1 MTSTPD
7 VTKLLTGGRP
17 NTVLLE
23 GSVSPSDLARYA
35 IGLANAKGGTL
46 VVGVG
51 PEGVLEGATDLH
63 PLQLTHALYEL
74 TQGRLTVNCS
84 QSVLEGKALLVVSV
98 PRSQT
103 VLATPTGEVITW
115 NGARLEPLEAASL
128 EPAPELDFTATVPPT
143 SSLSDLDPLE
153 VHRLRSVLESR
164 RGADLAQ
171 LPDLDLLRALGV
183 LEGDQPN
190 LAGILLAGTARAL
203 KRYVPQ
209 AEIDYY
215 HHATGD
221 LEFEFRE
228 TLQKPLPAVLERLRE
243 LIQARNRYETLQVGL
258 FRIEVWD
265 FDEVVYREAILNAL
279 VHRDYTSR
287 DTVQLHHFPSHLEI
301 TNPGGFAGGVSEENI
316 LRHAPKRRNP
326 VLAEALARLGYI
338 ERAGVGVD
346 RMYRLM
352 LRHGKEPP
360 EYTSYPDSV
369 QLTLHNPAFDEG
381 FARFVARK
389 QEEMGQL
396 SLDTLIVLT
405 HLKRER
411 EANRDAMG
419 RALQLPNDRVV
430 RALRPLEDAN
440 LIARAHHGTGPDL
453 WVLSDETLLAIG
465 SDAQVR
471 VRQAVPPAARSSLP
485 LSAGVQ
491 RLGAARDSSRV
502 GGPALSRVEMRTQLR
517 ESVRELARRHGSIAN
532 RDVRAAFDL
541 SLSQASFLLRTMTQ
555 AGMLERFGETPRAT
569 RYAPP
574 VTTGAG

>member
-7 VTKLLTGGRP
+7 VTKLLTGDRP

-23 GSVSPSDLARYA
+23 GSVSPSELARYA
-35 IGLANAKGGTL
+35 IGLANSKGGTL

-51 PEGVLEGATDLH
+51 PEGTLEGAPDLH

-84 QSVLEGKALLVVSV
+84 QSVLEGKSLLVVSV

-115 NGARLEPLEAASL
+115 TGARLEPLEAAAL
-128 EPAPELDFTATVPPT
+128 EPTPELDFTATVPPT

-209 AEIDYY
+209 TEIDYY

-243 LIQARNRYETLQVGL
+243 LIQARNRYESLQVGL

-265 FDEVVYREAILNAL
+265 FDEVVYREAILNAM

-287 DTVQLHHFPSHLEI
+287 DTVQIHHFPNSLEI
-301 TNPGGFAGGVSEENI
+301 TNPGGFAGGVSEANI

-326 VLAEALARLGYI
+326 ILADALARLGYI

-369 QLTLHNPAFDEG
+369 QLTLHNPAFDEP
-381 FARFVARK
+381 FARFIAHK

-396 SLDTLIVLT
+396 SVDTLIVLT

-411 EANRDAMG
+411 EANRENMA
-419 RALQLPNDRVV
+419 RALQLPADRVL

-440 LIARAHHGTGPDL
+440 LIARANHGAGHEL

-465 SDAQVR
+465 SDTQPR
-471 VRQAVPPAARSSLP
+471 VQRPALLPAARPQSPSRGMQP
-485 LSAGVQ
+485 MTGSIS
-491 RLGAARDSSRV
+491 RL
-502 GGPALSRVEMRTQLR
+502 EMRSHLR
-517 ESVRELARRHGSIAN
+517 DSVRELARRHGSIAN

-541 SLSQASFLLRTMTQ
+541 NMSQASFLLRTMTQ
-555 AGMLERFGETPRAT
+555 SGMLERFGDTPRAT
-569 RYAPP
+569 RYAVP
-574 VTTGAG
+574 AAS

>member
-23 GSVSPSDLARYA
+23 GSVSPSELARYA
-35 IGLANAKGGTL
+35 IGLANSKGGTL

-51 PEGVLEGATDLH
+51 PEGTLEGAPDLH

-115 NGARLEPLEAASL
+115 NGARLEPLEAAAL

-209 AEIDYY
+209 TEIDYY

-243 LIQARNRYETLQVGL
+243 LIQARNRYESLQVGL

-265 FDEVVYREAILNAL
+265 FDEVVYREAILNAM

-287 DTVQLHHFPSHLEI
+287 DTVQIHHFPNSLEI
-301 TNPGGFAGGVSEENI
+301 TNPGGFAGGVSEANI

-326 VLAEALARLGYI
+326 VLADALARLGYI

-369 QLTLHNPAFDEG
+369 QLTLHNPAFDEP

-411 EANRDAMG
+411 EANRDNMA
-419 RALQLPNDRVV
+419 RALQLPADRVL

-440 LIARAHHGTGPDL
+440 LISRVGHEL

-465 SDAQVR
+465 SDLQPRAQR
-471 VRQAVPPAARSSLP
+471 PALPPAARPQHPQSSSTGQSSTGLQP
-485 LSAGVQ
+485 ITGNTS
-491 RLGAARDSSRV
+491 RL
-502 GGPALSRVEMRTQLR
+502 EMRTHLR
-517 ESVRELARRHGSIAN
+517 DSVRELARRHGSIAN

-541 SLSQASFLLRTMTQ
+541 NMSQASFLLRTMTQ

-569 RYAPP
+569 RYAVP
-574 VTTGAG
+574 VTA

>member
-1 MTSTPD
+1 
-7 VTKLLTGGRP
+7 
-17 NTVLLE
+17 
-23 GSVSPSDLARYA
+23 
-35 IGLANAKGGTL
+35 
-46 VVGVG
+46 
-51 PEGVLEGATDLH
+51 
-63 PLQLTHALYEL
+63 
-74 TQGRLTVNCS
+74 
-84 QSVLEGKALLVVSV
+84 
-98 PRSQT
+98 
-103 VLATPTGEVITW
+103 
-115 NGARLEPLEAASL
+115 
-128 EPAPELDFTATVPPT
+128 
-143 SSLSDLDPLE
+143 LDPLE

-209 AEIDYY
+209 TEIDYY

-243 LIQARNRYETLQVGL
+243 LIQARNRYESLQVGL

-265 FDEVVYREAILNAL
+265 FDEVVYREAILNAM

-287 DTVQLHHFPSHLEI
+287 DTVQIHHFPNSLEI
-301 TNPGGFAGGVSEENI
+301 TNPGGFAGGVSEANI

-326 VLAEALARLGYI
+326 VLADALARLGYI

-369 QLTLHNPAFDEG
+369 QLTLHNPAFDEP
-381 FARFVARK
+381 FARFVAHK

-411 EANRDAMG
+411 EANRDNMA
-419 RALQLPNDRVV
+419 RALQLPNDRVL

-440 LIARAHHGTGPDL
+440 LIARAGHEL

-465 SDAQVR
+465 SDLRPRAVR
-471 VRQAVPPAARSSLP
+471 
-485 LSAGVQ
+485 
-491 RLGAARDSSRV
+491 
-502 GGPALSRVEMRTQLR
+502 PALPPTARPHSTNPSSNNHSSTGLQPITGNTSRVEMRTQLR
-517 ESVRELARRHGSIAN
+517 DSVRELARRHGSIAN

-541 SLSQASFLLRTMTQ
+541 NMSQASFLLRTMTQ
-555 AGMLERFGETPRAT
+555 SGMLERFGETPRAT
-569 RYAPP
+569 RYAVP
-574 VTTGAG
+574 VTA

>member
-23 GSVSPSDLARYA
+23 GSVSPSELARYA

-51 PEGVLEGATDLH
+51 PEGALEGAPDLH

-115 NGARLEPLEAASL
+115 NGARLEPLEAAAL

-171 LPDLDLLRALGV
+171 LPDLDLLRALGA

-203 KRYVPQ
+203 RRYVPQ

-221 LEFEFRE
+221 MEFEFRE

-243 LIQARNRYETLQVGL
+243 IIQARNRYEGLQVGL

-287 DTVQLHHFPSHLEI
+287 DTVQIHHFPNNLEI

-369 QLTLHNPAFDEG
+369 QLTLHNPAFDEP
-381 FARFVARK
+381 FARFVACK

-411 EANRDAMG
+411 EANRENLARAM
-419 RALQLPNDRVV
+419 QLPSDRVL

-440 LIARAHHGTGPDL
+440 LIARINHGATPEL

-465 SDAQVR
+465 SDLQPRAVR
-471 VRQAVPPAARSSLP
+471 PALLPAARSGFP
-485 LSAGVQ
+485 LNSGVSPRTTS
-491 RLGAARDSSRV
+491 RLEVSR
-502 GGPALSRVEMRTQLR
+502 AQMRTQLR
-517 ESVRELARRHGSIAN
+517 ESVREMARRHGSIAN

-541 SLSQASFLLRTMTQ
+541 TLSQASFLLRTMTQ
-555 AGMLERFGETPRAT
+555 SGMLERFGDTPRAM
-569 RYAPP
+569 RYA
-574 VTTGAG
+574 VAVQV